1 MEQIIFSFLAKPLEK
16 EELLPQLSRALEKR
30 TQLLS
35 REKIPGIWALTDR
48 LNAVEKAPE
57 AVLRSRRI
65 RSRIWGVICLLLG
78 IFLFVPGLMK
88 PQELLGPLLMG
99 AIAIGAGIGA
109 FFRGRKRKRNPFDKA
124 AARLLEQGKGDIPG
138 SLPEFRFSSE
148 ALCIFAE
155 GKEQDCIPYADFEFV
170 FETEDLFLLTY
181 REKITALHKES
192 ISRGSVEDFRSFLQ
206 EKCRFHRV

>member
-1 MEQIIFSFLAKPLEK
+1 MEDILFSFLAKPLEK

-30 TQLLS
+30 THLLS
-35 REKIPGIWALTDR
+35 REKMPGIWALTDR

-57 AVLRSRRI
+57 AVLRRRRI

-99 AIAIGAGIGA
+99 AIAIGAGIGT
-109 FFRGRKRKRNPFDKA
+109 FFRGRKRKKNPFDKA
-124 AARLLEQGKGDIPG
+124 AARLLEQGKDSIFG
-138 SLPEFRFSSE
+138 SLPEFHFSSDDMR
-148 ALCIFAE
+148 IITE
-155 GKEQDCIPYADFEFV
+155 GKEQDCVPYSDFEFV
-170 FETEDLFLLTY
+170 FETEDLFLLIY

-192 ISRGSVEDFRSFLQ
+192 ISSGRIEDFRSFLQ
-206 EKCRFHRV
+206 GKCRFHGA